1 MIINRRFSLIYYLKQ
16 IILLVSF
23 LSFFPSIVLSA
34 DNISKGTKELYV
46 KSGLKTQIDSFS
58 SILLTQID
66 AEIKNDPDKNKYK
79 PNEIK
84 KLAKTIKDVFGASDL
99 SKKSLKILSQELS
112 QAETKN
118 LLNWFHSA
126 VGKKVAWYEDHIST
140 RAGYF
145 SMNNYEKNITKNP
158 PTEDYKHTI
167 KQLTSNMK
175 VMEAAADIA
184 LTNEILVKVAMASLL
199 PNFTTD
205 IFDKISSKA
214 ERNKNALKKKVEE
227 DMSIIMLFSY
237 SYLSKEEVN
246 KYLEFTST
254 PLGKKYFPLM
264 VKALNLTFSKASLE
278 FKDKRLEAVN
288 H

>member
-1 MIINRRFSLIYYLKQ
+1 MKQ
-16 IILLVSF
+16 TFLLVSF
-23 LSFFPSIVLSA
+23 LFFIPSLVLSA
-34 DNISKGTKELYV
+34 DTISKETKELYV
-46 KSGLKTQIDSFS
+46 KSGLKTQIESFS

-145 SMNNYEKNITKNP
+145 AMNNYEKNITKNP

-175 VMEAAADIA
+175 VMEAATNIA
-184 LTNEILVKVAMASLL
+184 LINQVLVDVAIASLL
-199 PNFTTD
+199 PNFTKD
-205 IFDKISSKA
+205 MFDNISKKA
-214 ERNKNALKKKVEE
+214 ERNKNALKKKVEGE
-227 DMSIIMLFSY
+227 MGLIMLFSY
-237 SYLSKEEVN
+237 SYLSKDEVN

-264 VKALNLTFSKASLE
+264 VKALNLTFTKASVE
-278 FKDKRLEAVN
+278 FRDKRFETIN